1 MSEIKVIID
10 SYSEAQSLKDTNA
23 ELEKMLT
30 HLREVSKIKGNKA
43 KQAADTKAIA
53 AETAEL
59 KKQQLQV
66 EKLKA
71 AIDKQAVAQQRLAD
85 QAAVSAN
92 KVLASEQRVEQQR
105 IKTAQSALKLAE
117 AEKKAADQ
125 AAKNAERA
133 KRQNDAYGQLSRKHA
148 ELRREAMNLAAAYG
162 LESKAAQEAAAKANN
177 LDKQLKAI
185 DARMG
190 MHQRN
195 VGNYASAWQGLNGV
209 LGTLGISLSAGA
221 VIGFLKTSVN
231 EFMEAEKNAHALA
244 FAVKNVADESEAMYD
259 KLIDQSEELQASG
272 GIFSDDEIQKAQ
284 TQLINYGLTTDA
296 VEDLI
301 PRILDLAS
309 AQGVDLA
316 TATDQVI
323 KGINGQTK
331 GLKML
336 GIDFKDTGSKAEN
349 YKLTIEGISK
359 FQGAAQESTET
370 YAGRMAVL
378 ENKFNDAQE
387 AVGEFVLG
395 LVDVVDWLFAG
406 SDAAD
411 EYTGSLED
419 LRKEQERVNK
429 LTSALDRQT
438 LVDRYNALKQSGQD
452 LNALEITK
460 NQILE
465 ADRKKLAAET
475 EKIDDATLDNQI
487 KNLEESIK
495 NQKYW
500 MDAELDLTRQQK
512 LEILKLEKAN
522 REALNNLGEDD
533 EEGSGGRA
541 KSELKKTS
549 EAWKEEYKLSEQRKK
564 DKEKKHI
571 DELKQG
577 KERNDQLLAEVEE
590 RRKANE
596 EIKEAQEDL
605 AHWQWQQEKEKNEKL
620 AELRK
625 QQQQEMLDEI
635 EHVGDQVIQ
644 ELQKR
649 SEKELSIIRDK
660 INEQEEM
667 VDIQR
672 QRAAQGLTNTLAFE
686 ERKKAELERAAIAEQ
701 KKQER
706 LKKAEAYWT
715 LLAKFAESD
724 SDQAAEKAA
733 REIVE
738 GIAISAAFAEK
749 GGMGEDL
756 KDTTT
761 LTEKGWS
768 KTHGSGDVLTMI
780 SPKEGVLTEQNIAAL
795 GGKEGFYNLVY
806 NLEKMGSNPI
816 NDDIFSQQN
825 EAFMNVALMK
835 APVVDTSKL
844 EQKVD
849 KLTEVI
855 ENKPVPQFEI
865 DSVGNIIYTILKKN
879 SRIVTDKGSFIKPS
893 RNRLI
898 N

>member
-85 QAAVSAN
+85 QATVSAN

-162 LESKAAQEAAAKANN
+162 VESKAAKDATAKANA
-177 LDKQLKAI
+177 LDVQLKKI
-185 DARMG
+185 DASTG
-190 MHQRN
+190 VHTRN

-209 LGTLGISLSAGA
+209 LGTLGITLTTGA
-221 VIGFLKTSVN
+221 VISGLKSTVESYL
-231 EFMEAEKNAHALA
+231 EAEKGANALA
-244 FAVKNVADESEAMYD
+244 FAINNVAGEGEVAFT
-259 KLIDQSEELQASG
+259 KLQEQSAKLQDSG
-272 GIFSDDEIQKAQ
+272 GVFSDDEITNAQ
-284 TQLINYGLTTDA
+284 TQLINYGLLSDE
-296 VEDLI
+296 VEALM
-301 PRILDLAS
+301 PKILDLATV
-309 AQGVDLA
+309 QGVDLA
-316 TATDQVI
+316 TATDTVI

-331 GLKML
+331 GLKAVGL
-336 GIDFKDTGSKAEN
+336 DFKDTGSKAEN
-349 YKLTIEGISK
+349 YSIVLDKLTKFEGAAANAATTTEGRYKVLMNRFDDLKEQIGEYLVNQGYEFLQHWDLLIGKIDKTSAAMDVFKRKATGAWEPIVDNALSAVNDIEGT
-359 FQGAAQESTET
+359 G
-370 YAGRMAVL
+370 
-378 ENKFNDAQE
+378 NKIIFLNEKILDAQLTINRYR
-387 AVGEFVLG
+387 GELAKARLRG
-395 LVDVVDWLFAG
+395 DETAG
-406 SDAAD
+406 IEGAIAGM
-411 EYTGSLED
+411 E
-419 LRKEQERVNK
+419 EQ
-429 LTSALDRQT
+429 
-438 LVDRYNALKQSGQD
+438 
-452 LNALEITK
+452 
-460 NQILE
+460 
-465 ADRKKLAAET
+465 LA
-475 EKIDDATLDNQI
+475 
-487 KNLEESIK
+487 
-495 NQKYW
+495 
-500 MDAELDLTRQQK
+500 R
-512 LEILKLEKAN
+512 LEKARAEVMN
-522 REALNNLGEDD
+522 PQQGGQM
-533 EEGSGGRA
+533 GSGDND
-541 KSELKKTS
+541 KEQVKKTS

>member
-1 MSEIKVIID
+1 MSEIKVVID

-53 AETAEL
+53 SETAEL
-59 KKQQLQV
+59 KKQQVQI

-71 AIDKQAVAQQRLAD
+71 AIDKQALAQQKQAD
-85 QAAVSAN
+85 QAVISNN
-92 KVLASEQRVEQQR
+92 KVLKSEQLLEQQK
-105 IKTAQSALKLAE
+105 IKTARETLKLQE

-133 KRQNDAYGQLSRKHA
+133 KRQNDAYGQLSRRHA

-162 LESKAAQEAAAKANN
+162 SESKAAKDASAKANA
-177 LDKQLKAI
+177 LDAQLKKI
-185 DARMG
+185 DASTG
-190 MHQRN
+190 VHTRN

-209 LGTLGISLSAGA
+209 LGTLGITLTTGA
-221 VIGFLKTSVN
+221 VISGLKSTVESYL
-231 EFMEAEKNAHALA
+231 EAEKGANALA
-244 FAVKNVADESEAMYD
+244 FAINNVAGEGEIAFT
-259 KLIDQSEELQASG
+259 KLQEQSAKLQESG
-272 GIFSDDEIQKAQ
+272 GVFSDDEITNAQ
-284 TQLINYGLTTDA
+284 TQLINYGLLSDE
-296 VEDLI
+296 VEALM
-301 PRILDLAS
+301 PKILDLAT

-316 TATDQVI
+316 TATDTVI

-331 GLKML
+331 GLKAVGL
-336 GIDFKDTGSKAEN
+336 DFKDTGNKAQN
-349 YKLTIEGISK
+349 YSIVLDKLTKFEGAAANAATTTEGRYKVLMNRFDDLKEQIGEYLVNQGYEFLQHWDLLTGKIDASTYAMDMFKKKATGAWEPIVDNALSAVNDIEGT
-359 FQGAAQESTET
+359 G
-370 YAGRMAVL
+370 
-378 ENKFNDAQE
+378 NKVIFLNQKILDAQLTINRYRGELAKMRIRGDETAGIEGAIAGMEEQLARLE
-387 AVGEFVLG
+387 AARNEVMNP
-395 LVDVVDWLFAG
+395 AKKT
-406 SDAAD
+406 
-411 EYTGSLED
+411 TGSGD
-419 LRKEQERVNK
+419 DDKEQV
-429 LTSALDRQT
+429 
-438 LVDRYNALKQSGQD
+438 
-452 LNALEITK
+452 
-460 NQILE
+460 
-465 ADRKKLAAET
+465 
-475 EKIDDATLDNQI
+475 
-487 KNLEESIK
+487 
-495 NQKYW
+495 
-500 MDAELDLTRQQK
+500 
-512 LEILKLEKAN
+512 
-522 REALNNLGEDD
+522 
-533 EEGSGGRA
+533 
-541 KSELKKTS
+541 KKTS
-549 EAWKEEYKLSEQRKK
+549 EAWKEEYKFSEQRKK
-564 DKEKKHI
+564 DKEKKHL

-577 KERNDQLLAEVEE
+577 KERNDQLLAEVEA
-590 RRKANE
+590 RRQANE

-605 AHWQWQQEKEKNEKL
+605 AHWQWKQEKEKEEKL

-660 INEQEEM
+660 INEQEAM

-672 QRAAQGLTNTLAFE
+672 QRAAQGLSNTLAFE

-780 SPKEGVLTEQNIAAL
+780 SPKEGILTEQNIAAL

-825 EAFMNVALMK
+825 EAFMNIALMK

-855 ENKPVPQFEI
+855 ENKPVSQFEV
-865 DSVGNIIYTILKKN
+865 DNLGNIIYTIIKKN

-893 RNRLI
+893 RNKLI